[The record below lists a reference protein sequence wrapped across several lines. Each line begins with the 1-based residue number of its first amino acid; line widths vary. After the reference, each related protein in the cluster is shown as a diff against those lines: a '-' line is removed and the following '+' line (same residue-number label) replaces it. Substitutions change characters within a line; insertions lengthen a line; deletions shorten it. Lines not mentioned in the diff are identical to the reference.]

1 MKISLNDLYRKKIQ
15 QIRLNRSC
23 VCVNEREYSVFALF
37 LAEFAPT
44 GAYVS
49 HYYGQWHYG
58 KSINIVG
65 LDEQGNFYYRCT
77 DGSIRYYHHL
87 DKTETYLFNSEREF
101 LYAIQP
107 INEY

>member
-1 MKISLNDLYRKKIQ
+1 MKISLNDLYHKKIQ
-15 QIRLNRSC
+15 QIRLKRSC
-23 VCVNEREYSVFALF
+23 VCVNQREYSVFALF
-37 LAEFAPT
+37 LAEFSPN
-44 GAYVS
+44 GNFVS
-49 HYYGQWHYG
+49 HYYGQWHHG
-58 KSINIVG
+58 KSINIIG

-77 DGSIRYYHHL
+77 DGSIRYYYHL